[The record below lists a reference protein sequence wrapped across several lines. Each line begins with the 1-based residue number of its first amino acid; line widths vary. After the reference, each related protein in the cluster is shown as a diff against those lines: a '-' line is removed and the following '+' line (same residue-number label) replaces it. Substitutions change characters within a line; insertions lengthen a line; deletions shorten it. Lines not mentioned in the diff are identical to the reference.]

1 MNRFTPRILIS
12 LVVLILIV
20 SGGFIFFRS
29 NNTPTTSDYTPVPQA
44 NNQDVSE
51 LGEFYD
57 GTAAAN
63 PEASATAVPKPNPLS
78 SYAYPNGER
87 ISSGSAQLK
96 YETEDDVETV
106 TNWYKA
112 QIKKLKFNAQSFAAT
127 SVNGEDLNKISAAKP
142 GEKIEVTIKKDQTT
156 SNVLITVDR
165 L

>member
-112 QIKKLKFNAQSFAAT
+112 QIKKLKFNAQSFTAT